1 MTVKYTNQIYLGT
14 VLLEKNRW
22 VKGERRPT
30 LAVSDWVRRI
40 ADEGFDGIELWQNHA
55 LLVGDEE
62 RERLRHSPAP
72 VRIFNSYAGC
82 ESETLEERKRATEM
96 VRFFAT
102 GGVKF
107 NFGRDP
113 ARHDEYCEN
122 VKAWREMLL
131 PEVRFLC
138 ECHGGTTMQDPEQAA
153 ATFSRLGR
161 EDYEIILQGFGGEDA
176 DIRRSFALFGR
187 QITHIH
193 ACLSP
198 QGPIPVEDVQKRV
211 DLLASLGFCGSFTV
225 EFTEGV
231 GAENESIESLF
242 RNAVRDLKQLRKCL
256 RRGMNR

>member
-1 MTVKYTNQIYLGT
+1 VKGRNYKNQIYLGT

-55 LLVGDEE
+55 LLAGEEE
-62 RERLRHSPAP
+62 RERLRQSPAP

-82 ESETLEERKRATEM
+82 EAESLEERRRAVEM
-96 VRFFAT
+96 VRLFAA
-102 GGVKF
+102 GGVKY

-113 ARHDEYCEN
+113 ARQAEYCES
-122 VKAWREMLL
+122 VRDWRAMLL
-131 PEVRFLC
+131 PDVRFLC

-153 ATFSRLGR
+153 ATFGRLGR
-161 EDYEIILQGFGGEDA
+161 DNYEIIIHGFGGTDA
-176 DIRRSFALFGR
+176 DLRRCFAAHGR

-193 ACLSP
+193 ACLS
-198 QGPIPVEDVQKRV
+198 QQEPIPADEVQKRA
-211 DLLASLGFCGSFTV
+211 DLLAGLGFCGSFTV

-231 GAENESIESLF
+231 GAESESIEMLF
-242 RNAVRDLKQLRKCL
+242 RNAVRDLKLLRKCL
-256 RRGMNR
+256 RRGTN